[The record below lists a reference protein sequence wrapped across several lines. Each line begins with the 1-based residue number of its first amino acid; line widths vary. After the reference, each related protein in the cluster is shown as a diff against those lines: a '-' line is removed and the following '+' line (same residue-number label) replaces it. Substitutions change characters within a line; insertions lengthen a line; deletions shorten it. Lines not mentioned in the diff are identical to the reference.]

1 MAQWASSQDNE
12 QQQGVGGSNNLVKQN
27 GLSSND
33 EIPHPLMDCGQGKNK
48 NNENND
54 PATGRMSDEVGVG
67 ADVASGKDGERTSDG
82 EDNATGNNSA
92 EDVPKVK
99 AGVNYPIAGAP
110 HPINKPLRLR
120 TCEPIPPPHGATPP
134 LGGSKSVRFA
144 PPPIGDSQLC
154 CLRFDGIVEEDTTMC
169 LLDEGDHRSP

>member
-1 MAQWASSQDNE
+1 M
-12 QQQGVGGSNNLVKQN
+12 
-27 GLSSND
+27 
-33 EIPHPLMDCGQGKNK
+33 
-48 NNENND
+48 
-54 PATGRMSDEVGVG
+54 
-67 ADVASGKDGERTSDG
+67 
-82 EDNATGNNSA
+82 GNNSA

-144 PPPIGDSQLC
+144 PPPIRDSQLC
-154 CLRFDGIVEEDTTMC
+154 YLRFDGIVEEDTTMC
-169 LLDEGDHRSP
+169 LLDEGDHRSPLSPPVSTVLMILPKIVVDSVLHTMRVPPKSFEFLPIISYRC